1 MINKTVLMTAFILS
15 LLLVFILSGNAS
27 RPYYT
32 LVVPPPDENG
42 GFVEVNTTIPF
53 IPSNSTEIIDVVA
66 EIGLNFSLNTGENG
80 TTGAVFVNMNASRK
94 ASQLNAVEA
103 GTGTYGIAMDQK
115 SLDRY
120 IEVKITGDIANISSY
135 NMEMHYTDADLDQND
150 NGIIGDPGDIN
161 SQSLRIYRY
170 HNDISK
176 WMPLVPGHPY
186 YMDGGSNT
194 SNRYLWV
201 EVNHLSTF
209 TLVGTVI
216 PRSSASSGSSGDGSG
231 SGGVVTSETSTNIEK
246 AESFDRSLI
255 ANTPVTYTYKIPELG
270 IYEIAVTGKE
280 NENNIALRVEV
291 LKGTS
296 KLVTISAPGIVY
308 KNVNIQAGSKQIK
321 EFLIKFKVEN
331 SWITGNNLAGSDVRM
346 VKWDGGKWM
355 QIETSEKSKDNTY
368 TFYEVKTDA
377 LFVFAITGLKN
388 EVAPKATQAIEI
400 TKTPSRPTGQ
410 ATSGIPI
417 KTENVRGFEIILA
430 IATILAVYR
439 AFRKKR

>member
-1 MINKTVLMTAFILS
+1 MINKTVLLTTLILS

-27 RPYYT
+27 AANNALDYT
-32 LVVPPPDENG
+32 LVVIPP
-42 GFVEVNTTIPF
+42 
-53 IPSNSTEIIDVVA
+53 
-66 EIGLNFSLNTGENG
+66 
-80 TTGAVFVNMNASRK
+80 
-94 ASQLNAVEA
+94 
-103 GTGTYGIAMDQK
+103 
-115 SLDRY
+115 
-120 IEVKITGDIANISSY
+120 
-135 NMEMHYTDADLDQND
+135 QND
-150 NGIIGDPGDIN
+150 EIQ
-161 SQSLRIYRY
+161 QS
-170 HNDISK
+170 
-176 WMPLVPGHPY
+176 
-186 YMDGGSNT
+186 
-194 SNRYLWV
+194 
-201 EVNHLSTF
+201 
-209 TLVGTVI
+209 
-216 PRSSASSGSSGDGSG
+216 SSGSSSVDDYMD
-231 SGGVVTSETSTNIEK
+231 TPEIFTNIEK
-246 AESFDRSLI
+246 AESFDRNLI

-331 SWITGNNLAGSDVRM
+331 SWITDNNLAGSDVRM